1 MYEKEDVLKETIK
14 SDLIVNLKDH
24 FNKDYIKLNSK
35 ISQLENLIEKTTPS
49 GLEDN
54 SDLIINSEFKNINHE
69 NRPINTSNSLFNQNF
84 KDLGNHDLHRIKNF
98 MDEEKNTKN
107 TKNKTILDQTFGET
121 MNKTVN
127 FISLS
132 NEGYMKALYKA
143 ETMED
148 VYDNDKNIYQ
158 IIKVHLIAILL
169 FIREDKNIIYIGIIL
184 IFFSM
189 ILYFMNITTS

>member
-1 MYEKEDVLKETIK
+1 MYETEDVLKETIK

-24 FNKDYIKLNSK
+24 FNKDYTKLNSK
-35 ISQLENLIEKTTPS
+35 ISQLENLIEKTIPS

-54 SDLIINSEFKNINHE
+54 SDLIINSELKNINHE
-69 NRPINTSNSLFNQNF
+69 NRPIDSSNSVFNKNF
-84 KDLGNHDLHRIKNF
+84 KDLNNHDLHRIKNF
-98 MDEEKNTKN
+98 MNEEKN
-107 TKNKTILDQTFGET
+107 TKNKTILDQTLGET

-148 VYDNDKNIYQ
+148 VYDNDKTIYQ
-158 IIKVHLIAILL
+158 TIKVHLIAILL

>member
-1 MYEKEDVLKETIK
+1 MYENKDLLEQTIK
-14 SDLIVNLKDH
+14 SDLIVSLRDH
-24 FNKDYIKLNSK
+24 FNKDYNKLNSK
-35 ISQLENLIEKTTPS
+35 ISQLEKLLEKTTPG

-54 SDLIINSEFKNINHE
+54 SDSLINPELKNIKHE
-69 NRPINTSNSLFNQNF
+69 NRPINTSNSVFNKKF
-84 KDLGNHDLHRIKNF
+84 EDLSNHDLHRIKNF
-98 MDEEKNTKN
+98 MDEDTN
-107 TKNKTILDQTFGET
+107 TKNKTILDQTLGET

-132 NEGYMKALYKA
+132 SEGYMKALYKA

-158 IIKVHLIAILL
+158 SIKVNLIAILL
-169 FIREDKNIIYIGIIL
+169 FIREDKNIIYIGIIS